1 MSIPQNPR
9 LKPLFPQL
17 EEINGSIAEAE
28 AVVRESL
35 KTLAE
40 SVGAL
45 NDHLTTKQRIL
56 DELSNISPS
65 IVSSMI
71 VRYKNILE
79 DIEERLKNSNITD
92 CETIMVL
99 MSCTKACIGKEI
111 DRWKSRDDIAANGY
125 KEIINKRNDLAHAL
139 KKHFDAIVND
149 ISIK

>member
-28 AVVRESL
+28 VVVQEAL
-35 KTLAE
+35 KTLTEA
-40 SVGAL
+40 VRVL

-71 VRYKNILE
+71 VRYKNMLE
-79 DIEERLKNSNITD
+79 GIEEKLKNSNITD
-92 CETIMVL
+92 CEAIMVL
-99 MSCTKACIGKEI
+99 MGCMKVCIGKEI
-111 DRWKSRDDIAANGY
+111 DRWKNRDDIVANGY
-125 KEIINKRNDLAHAL
+125 KEVTNKRDWLS
-139 KKHFDAIVND
+139 D
-149 ISIK
+149 IIKSTTTFGK

>member
-1 MSIPQNPR
+1 MSTPQNPR

-17 EEINGSIAEAE
+17 KEINGSIAEAE
-28 AVVRESL
+28 AVGQEAL
-35 KTLAE
+35 KTLTEA
-40 SVGAL
+40 VRAL

-56 DELSNISPS
+56 DELSDISPS

-99 MSCTKACIGKEI
+99 TSCTKACIGKEI
-111 DRWKSRDDIAANGY
+111 DHWKSRDNIVANGY
-125 KEIINKRNDLAHAL
+125 KEITNKRNDLAHAL
-139 KKHFDAIVND
+139 KVHFDAIAND